1 MAGVPAEAGST
12 RGPGTP
18 AGLKRHLTEKIASAE
33 IPCLRPADGVV
44 FNMAA
49 FFESLKRNWREARL
63 SRHEISGS
71 LGDLGLFNPAR
82 AFIFPR

>member
-1 MAGVPAEAGST
+1 
-12 RGPGTP
+12 
-18 AGLKRHLTEKIASAE
+18 
-33 IPCLRPADGVV
+33 
-44 FNMAA
+44 MAA

-71 LGDLGLFNPAR
+71 LGNLGLFNPAR